1 MHEQNAIE
9 VEMKLEVRSSR
20 DVIIRTHD
28 LEQAQKFYASVLGFS
43 VEHHSD
49 TLKGFETGA
58 FYLYLEQGKDHG
70 PVFDFLV
77 ADVQAAK
84 TRLIAA
90 GCVLIEEDA
99 SVPRCYVRDPYG
111 IVFNIGLQSSGK

>member
-1 MHEQNAIE
+1 MEREI
-9 VEMKLEVRSSR
+9 RSSR
-20 DVIIRTHD
+20 DVIIRTRD
-28 LEQAQKFYASVLGFS
+28 LERAQQFYASVLGFS
-43 VEHHSD
+43 VEQHSD

-58 FYLYLEQGKDHG
+58 FYLYLEKGKDHG

-84 TRLIAA
+84 AKLIAA
-90 GCVLIEEDA
+90 GCTLIEEDA

-111 IVFNIGLQSSGK
+111 IVFNIGLESSGK